1 MGAAWMQC
9 GCRMDA
15 TWVDGAW
22 VQYGCSVGAV
32 WVQSGCSMD
41 AVWVQYGCSVGAVWV
56 QCGCSVGSCNVD
68 AAWVQY
74 GCSVGTAWVQRGY
87 SMGAVW
93 MQCGCMQC
101 ACNVDAVWMQR
112 GRSVLSKQPCTAPAS
127 QRGLTPTPGAAGKY
141 GSQAAYCCSC
151 AHCCLLLLTG
161 AYWCLLVC
169 VCQQR
174 EGSAATHHEN
184 GCCEPGMAELAKN
197 PAKICWM
204 ILGRE
209 AGRAE
214 QSCWMEGGA
223 ANPPTPRSHHTSI
236 HPSICLSVH
245 PQEAELRGD
254 AAPHRP
260 ALPSHRATATR
271 EGHGGPT
278 APPHGR
284 DPPQGWG
291 IRTPQWPGSGRA
303 GSCPGSGTSAP
314 WATAAGGS
322 APRARRGPDGRARC
336 LCRPGPESRCSGRV

>member
-1 MGAAWMQC
+1 MGAEWMQR
-9 GCRMDA
+9 GWM
-15 TWVDGAW
+15 
-22 VQYGCSVGAV
+22 QHGCSMGAV
-32 WVQSGCSMD
+32 WM
-41 AVWVQYGCSVGAVWV
+41 
-56 QCGCSVGSCNVD
+56 
-68 AAWVQY
+68 
-74 GCSVGTAWVQRGY
+74 QRGCRVD
-87 SMGAVW
+87 AVW
-93 MQCGCMQC
+93 MQCGCMQRGC
-101 ACNVDAVWMQR
+101 SVGAVWMQCGYSVGAAWIQYGCSVDAVWVHAMCMQCGCSMDAAWAQCAQQTALHGPGLPAWPHTTTR
-112 GRSVLSKQPCTAPAS
+112 GSWEVRLPGSVL
-127 QRGLTPTPGAAGKY
+127 LLL
-141 GSQAAYCCSC
+141 CS
-151 AHCCLLLLTG
+151 LLLTG

-169 VCQQR
+169 ACQQR

-214 QSCWMEGGA
+214 QSCWMERGA

-236 HPSICLSVH
+236 HPSVCPSI
-245 PQEAELRGD
+245 
-254 AAPHRP
+254 HRRP
-260 ALPSHRATATR
+260 SCGGMRRPIALPSP
-271 EGHGGPT
+271 PT
-278 APPHGR
+278 APRPHRKGTEGPR
-284 DPPQGWG
+284 HHPMAGTPPRGWG

>member
-1 MGAAWMQC
+1 MGAEWMQC
-9 GCRMDA
+9 GWMQHGCSMGAVWMQRGCRVDA
-15 TWVDGAW
+15 VWMQRGCM
-22 VQYGCSVGAV
+22 QCGCSVGAV
-32 WVQSGCSMD
+32 WM
-41 AVWVQYGCSVGAVWV
+41 

-74 GCSVGTAWVQRGY
+74 GCSMGTVWVQRGY

-93 MQCGCMQC
+93 VQGGCRVG
-101 ACNVDAVWMQR
+101 ACNVDAVWMQCGCSMGAVCVHAMCMQCGCSMDAAWAQRAQQTALHGPGLPAWPHTTTR
-112 GRSVLSKQPCTAPAS
+112 GSWEVRLPGSVL
-127 QRGLTPTPGAAGKY
+127 LLL
-141 GSQAAYCCSC
+141 CS
-151 AHCCLLLLTG
+151 LLLTG

-236 HPSICLSVH
+236 HPSVCLSVH

-284 DPPQGWG
+284 DPP
-291 IRTPQWPGSGRA
+291 PGVGDTYPSMAGERSGRELPRERYLRA
-303 GSCPGSGTSAP
+303 MGNRGGRLGPQSSA
-314 WATAAGGS
+314 WA
-322 APRARRGPDGRARC
+322 
-336 LCRPGPESRCSGRV
+336 

>member
-1 MGAAWMQC
+1 MGAEWMQRGWMQHGC
-9 GCRMDA
+9 SMGAVWMQRGCRVDA
-15 TWVDGAW
+15 VWMQRGCM
-22 VQYGCSVGAV
+22 QCGCSVGAV
-32 WVQSGCSMD
+32 WM
-41 AVWVQYGCSVGAVWV
+41 

-74 GCSVGTAWVQRGY
+74 GCSMGTVWVQRGY

-93 MQCGCMQC
+93 VQGGCRVG
-101 ACNVDAVWMQR
+101 ACNVDAVWMQCGCSMGAVCVHAMCMQCGCSMDAAWAQRAQQTALHGPGLPAWPHTTTR
-112 GRSVLSKQPCTAPAS
+112 GSWEVRLPGSVL
-127 QRGLTPTPGAAGKY
+127 LLL
-141 GSQAAYCCSC
+141 CS
-151 AHCCLLLLTG
+151 LLLTG

-236 HPSICLSVH
+236 HPSIHPSV
-245 PQEAELRGD
+245 
-254 AAPHRP
+254 RP
-260 ALPSHRATATR
+260 ST
-271 EGHGGPT
+271 GG
-278 APPHGR
+278 R
-284 DPPQGWG
+284 
-291 IRTPQWPGSGRA
+291 
-303 GSCPGSGTSAP
+303 
-314 WATAAGGS
+314 AAGGCG
-322 APRARRGPDGRARC
+322 APSPCPPLPPRHGHTGRARRAHGTTP
-336 LCRPGPESRCSGRV
+336 RPGPPPGVGDTYPSMAGERSGRELPRERYLRAMGNRGGRLGPQSSAWA